1 MSQDTIIFFLAAV
14 IAVLSFMVLYQRFVF
29 RKGIQKKIGDMGDT
43 LEQIL
48 DEKSD
53 EKVMVFTDDKALIH
67 LSSQINRLL
76 DDRQRIQADFRR
88 SEISAKNML
97 SNISH
102 DIRTP
107 MTVILGYLEIMRLE
121 AEGKDKMV
129 AKVEQKARKVME
141 LINQFF
147 TLAKLESGDTQ
158 VEMGRVNLSECC
170 RENVLDFY
178 ELLTQKEFQVEIEI
192 PEEPVFVED
201 VDVIQ
206 VGTRNMQ
213 NFELLKELGKLKKP
227 ILLKRGMANTLDELL
242 MSAEYIMAGGNEN
255 VILCERGIR
264 TFETSMRNT
273 LDISAIPMLKK
284 KTHLPVIIDP
294 SHAAGIRFMVEPLTM
309 AAIAAGADGV
319 MIEVHNN
326 PEKALC
332 DGMQSL
338 TPAMFDDIMQ
348 KVKKTTEFFGKVM

>member
-14 IAVLSFMVLYQRFVF
+14 IAVLSFVVLYQRFVF

-121 AEGKDKMV
+121 AEGKDKLV

-192 PEEPVFVED
+192 PEEPVFVE
-201 VDVIQ
+201 
-206 VGTRNMQ
+206 
-213 NFELLKELGKLKKP
+213 
-227 ILLKRGMANTLDELL
+227 
-242 MSAEYIMAGGNEN
+242 GNEEALQR
-255 VILCERGIR
+255 ILFNLISNAVRYGSDGKYLGIAVRTEGAFALIHVTDRG
-264 TFETSMRNT
+264 
-273 LDISAIPMLKK
+273 K
-284 KTHLPVIIDP
+284 
-294 SHAAGIRFMVEPLTM
+294 GI
-309 AAIAAGADGV
+309 
-319 MIEVHNN
+319 
-326 PEKALC
+326 EKAFAGTVFERLFTME
-332 DGMQSL
+332 DSRNREIQGNGLGL
-338 TPAMFDDIMQ
+338 TIARNLAVKMGGDITLVSEPDVSTTFT
-348 KVKKTTEFFGKVM
+348 VKLRKMTF

>member
-192 PEEPVFVED
+192 PEEPVFVE
-201 VDVIQ
+201 
-206 VGTRNMQ
+206 
-213 NFELLKELGKLKKP
+213 
-227 ILLKRGMANTLDELL
+227 
-242 MSAEYIMAGGNEN
+242 GNEEALQR
-255 VILCERGIR
+255 ILFNLISNAVRYGSDGKYLGIAVRTEGVFALIHVTDRG
-264 TFETSMRNT
+264 
-273 LDISAIPMLKK
+273 K
-284 KTHLPVIIDP
+284 
-294 SHAAGIRFMVEPLTM
+294 GI
-309 AAIAAGADGV
+309 
-319 MIEVHNN
+319 
-326 PEKALC
+326 EKAFAGTVFERLFTME
-332 DGMQSL
+332 DSRNREIQGNGLGL
-338 TPAMFDDIMQ
+338 TIARNLAVKMGGDITLVSEPDVSTTFT
-348 KVKKTTEFFGKVM
+348 VKLRKMTF

>member
-178 ELLTQKEFQVEIEI
+178 ELLTQKQFQVEIEI
-192 PEEPVFVED
+192 PEEPVFVE
-201 VDVIQ
+201 
-206 VGTRNMQ
+206 
-213 NFELLKELGKLKKP
+213 
-227 ILLKRGMANTLDELL
+227 
-242 MSAEYIMAGGNEN
+242 GNEEALQR
-255 VILCERGIR
+255 ILFNLISNAVRYGSDGKYLGIAVRTEGVFALIHVTDRG
-264 TFETSMRNT
+264 
-273 LDISAIPMLKK
+273 K
-284 KTHLPVIIDP
+284 
-294 SHAAGIRFMVEPLTM
+294 GI
-309 AAIAAGADGV
+309 
-319 MIEVHNN
+319 
-326 PEKALC
+326 EKAFAGTVFERLFTME
-332 DGMQSL
+332 DSRNREIQGNGLGL
-338 TPAMFDDIMQ
+338 TIARNLAVKMGGDITLVSEPDVSTTFT
-348 KVKKTTEFFGKVM
+348 VKLRKMTF

>member
-14 IAVLSFMVLYQRFVF
+14 IAVLSFVVLYQRFVF

-53 EKVMVFTDDKALIH
+53 EKVMVFTGDKALIH

-147 TLAKLESGDTQ
+147 TLAKLDSGDTQ

-192 PEEPVFVED
+192 PEEPVFVE
-201 VDVIQ
+201 
-206 VGTRNMQ
+206 
-213 NFELLKELGKLKKP
+213 
-227 ILLKRGMANTLDELL
+227 
-242 MSAEYIMAGGNEN
+242 GNEEALQR
-255 VILCERGIR
+255 ILFNLISNAVRYGSDGKYLGIAVRTEGVFALIHVTDRG
-264 TFETSMRNT
+264 
-273 LDISAIPMLKK
+273 K
-284 KTHLPVIIDP
+284 
-294 SHAAGIRFMVEPLTM
+294 GI
-309 AAIAAGADGV
+309 
-319 MIEVHNN
+319 
-326 PEKALC
+326 EKAFAGTVFERLFTME
-332 DGMQSL
+332 DSRNREIQGNGLGL
-338 TPAMFDDIMQ
+338 TIARNLAVKMGGDITLVSEPDVSTTFT
-348 KVKKTTEFFGKVM
+348 VKLRKMTF

>member
-14 IAVLSFMVLYQRFVF
+14 IAVLSFVVLYQRFVF

-192 PEEPVFVED
+192 PEEPVFVE
-201 VDVIQ
+201 
-206 VGTRNMQ
+206 
-213 NFELLKELGKLKKP
+213 
-227 ILLKRGMANTLDELL
+227 
-242 MSAEYIMAGGNEN
+242 GNEEALQR
-255 VILCERGIR
+255 ILFNLISNAVRYGSDGKYLGIAVRTEGAFDLIHVTDRG
-264 TFETSMRNT
+264 
-273 LDISAIPMLKK
+273 K
-284 KTHLPVIIDP
+284 
-294 SHAAGIRFMVEPLTM
+294 GI
-309 AAIAAGADGV
+309 
-319 MIEVHNN
+319 
-326 PEKALC
+326 EKAFAGTVFERLFTME
-332 DGMQSL
+332 DSRNREIQGNGLGL
-338 TPAMFDDIMQ
+338 TIARNLAVKMGGDITLVSEPDVSTTFT
-348 KVKKTTEFFGKVM
+348 VKLRKMTF